1 MVIVAGLCASGCV
14 SLRKEPSAT
23 RNGRARVKSV
33 LGVVAFENQA
43 GFSGQWNLG
52 QGMADMLVT
61 ELLDT
66 GEVTVL
72 ERHQL
77 GSVIDEIRR
86 QGQALFRSEGRAES
100 GRLKNAQF
108 LVTGSV
114 TDFTITNDASGW
126 FSSPTTRARGRGTR
140 AVVSLHMRVSD
151 VETGEIVHAVKTQGN
166 AYTRSAAAAVDYRT
180 VSFGGDAFAQTPL
193 GRATEAALR
202 DAVREIL
209 RNLPER
215 PFELAVAESSAQH
228 VIVNGG
234 TNAGLRAGDI
244 LQVRR
249 PGRVITDPFTG
260 DPLET
265 YPGPVYGKL
274 EVYQVNPLTAY
285 AHLLEGNAS
294 RGDRVEFP

>member
-1 MVIVAGLCASGCV
+1 MDAW
-14 SLRKEPSAT
+14 
-23 RNGRARVKSV
+23 ARMTPVV
-33 LGVVAFENQA
+33 GVVAFENHS

-86 QGQALFRSEGRAES
+86 QGQALFRREGRAEG

-108 LVTGSV
+108 LITGSV
-114 TDFTITNDASGW
+114 TDFTITNDVSGW
-126 FSSPTTRARGRGTR
+126 FSSPSARARGRGSR

-151 VETGEIVHAVKTQGN
+151 VETGEIIHAVKTQGN
-166 AYTRSAAAAVDYRT
+166 AYTRSAGAAVDYRT
-180 VSFGGDAFAQTPL
+180 VSFGGDTFSRTPL
-193 GRATEAALR
+193 GKATESALR
-202 DAVREIL
+202 DAARDIL

-215 PFELAVAESSAQH
+215 PFDLAVAESSAQH

-234 TNAGLRAGDI
+234 INAGLRAGDI

-249 PGRVITDPFTG
+249 PGRIITDPFTG

-285 AHLLEGNAS
+285 AHLVEGNAS